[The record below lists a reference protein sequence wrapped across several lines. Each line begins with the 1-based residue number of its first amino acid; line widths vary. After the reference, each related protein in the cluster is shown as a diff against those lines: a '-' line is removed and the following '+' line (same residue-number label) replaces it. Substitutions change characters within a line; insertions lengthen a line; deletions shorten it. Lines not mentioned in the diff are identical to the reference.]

1 MTDSGEDLKNGRLVA
16 GIDIGS
22 SLAKIAVCGPD
33 GNLSFILLDNCECQS
48 VVNTVLDLNVDC
60 CGVTG
65 SGAIDFKQAMRSLG
79 GRDGIRTPAVLCVN
93 EFVSW
98 GVGAKK
104 LLLNSGCK
112 DLGAAYLLGSV
123 GTGTSIMLINSFTI
137 TRVGGTALGGGTIL
151 GLGKLLT
158 RRRDF
163 QEMCALAVKGRR
175 SKVDLLLK
183 DIYAPGQVG
192 ISGKA
197 TASNFGGWVRKDK
210 ELPGEA
216 DIMAGIM
223 GMVGENISLIA
234 SNLLSLHRL
243 NTVVYAGSTLR
254 NNPFLSSVLLSSA
267 KILGHRAIILE
278 HGEFS
283 GAAGAYQLAL
293 HDF

>member
-1 MTDSGEDLKNGRLVA
+1 MTDSEEELKNTRRVA
-16 GIDIGS
+16 GVDIGS

-33 GNLSFILLDNCECQS
+33 GELSFTLLDNCECQS
-48 VVNTVLDLNVDC
+48 VVKSVLELNVDF

-65 SGAIDFKQAMRSLG
+65 SGVLDFKQAVRSLG
-79 GRDGIRTPAVLCVN
+79 VKEGKKVPAVLAVN
-93 EFVSW
+93 EFVAW
-98 GVGAKK
+98 GVGAKR
-104 LLLNSGCK
+104 LLLNSEHK
-112 DLGAAYLLGSV
+112 DLGSAYLLGSV
-123 GTGTSIMLINSFTI
+123 GTGTSIMLINSFAV

-158 RRRDF
+158 HCRDF
-163 QEMCALAVKGRR
+163 QEMCSLAVRGKR
-175 SKVDLLLK
+175 SKVDLFLN

-197 TASNFGGWVRKDK
+197 TASNFGGWVRD
-210 ELPGEA
+210 ESHPPGEA

-234 SNLLSLHRL
+234 SNLLTLHRL

-254 NNPFLSSVLLSSA
+254 KNPFLSSVLLGAA
-267 KILGHRAIILE
+267 KILGHKAVILE
-278 HGEFS
+278 NGEFS